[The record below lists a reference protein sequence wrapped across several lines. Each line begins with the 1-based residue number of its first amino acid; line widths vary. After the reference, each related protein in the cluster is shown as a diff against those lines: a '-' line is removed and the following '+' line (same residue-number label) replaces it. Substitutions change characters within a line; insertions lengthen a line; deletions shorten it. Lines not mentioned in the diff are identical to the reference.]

1 MMGID
6 FTDLAYVFNNWAND
20 WMPSQEQDWLGVDGK
35 SIKAT
40 LSNHDKAYQD
50 FINVVSVFN
59 TRCGV
64 AIALQQF
71 HNKES
76 SEIAVVQALLAT
88 LKLQSVVFT
97 FDALH
102 CQKKPY
108 S

>member
-1 MMGID
+1 MAKASKLLSAIM
-6 FTDLAYVFNNWAND
+6 
-20 WMPSQEQDWLGVDGK
+20 
-35 SIKAT
+35 IKRT
-40 LSNHDKAYQD
+40 QD

-59 TRCGV
+59 SRCGV
-64 AIALQQF
+64 AFALQEF

-97 FDALH
+97 FDSLH